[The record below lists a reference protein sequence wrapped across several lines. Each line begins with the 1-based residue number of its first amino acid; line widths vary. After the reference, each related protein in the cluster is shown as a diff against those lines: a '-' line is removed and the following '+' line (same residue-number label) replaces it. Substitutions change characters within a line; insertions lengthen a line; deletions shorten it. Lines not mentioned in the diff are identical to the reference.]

1 VTPHQRVWIETS
13 DHLYGPAFN
22 RFHTELAKYNS
33 RQLKP
38 GFPSEAWRDD
48 VDEYSQVMLAEGD
61 YIEAVRKEI
70 APLAAGIPSDVDE
83 FIDWFEELKHS
94 GPGQGDPLFPWLA
107 DSASRDEMLWFL
119 TQEVAGE
126 AGFDDLLAITQIKM
140 PVTAKLEMARNYWD
154 EMGRGR
160 GAGMH
165 GPLLE
170 RLADYLSLDARPERV
185 VPEALA
191 LGNAMLALAR
201 SRRYSFQSIGALGVI
216 EMTAPTRAGFVDAGL
231 KRLGIPTKKRI
242 YFTLHAVLDVKH
254 SECWNREV
262 LRSLVGENPRC
273 AAAIGEGAIIRL
285 WHGARCF
292 DRYRR
297 HFGLSLD
304 RNQAA

>member
-1 VTPHQRVWIETS
+1 M
-13 DHLYGPAFN
+13 
-22 RFHTELAKYNS
+22 
-33 RQLKP
+33 
-38 GFPSEAWRDD
+38 
-48 VDEYSQVMLAEGD
+48 DEYAQVMLAEGD

-70 APLAAGIPSDVDE
+70 APLVAGIPSGVDD

-170 RLADYLSLDARPERV
+170 RLADYLSIDARPDRV
-185 VPEALA
+185 IPEALA

-201 SRRYSFQSIGALGVI
+201 NRRYSFQSIGALGVI

-231 KRLGIPTKKRI
+231 KRLGIPTKEAASI
-242 YFTLHAVLDVKH
+242 SPCTLFWISNIPSA
-254 SECWNREV
+254 
-262 LRSLVGENPRC
+262 G
-273 AAAIGEGAIIRL
+273 I
-285 WHGARCF
+285 ARCF
-292 DRYRR
+292 GRWLERTR
-297 HFGLSLD
+297 VVPRPSAKARLSACGTA
-304 RNQAA
+304 RAASTDIAGISA